1 MKMEYERIRA
11 WVTRYALSDGVYMVE
26 GDVCH
31 GICSDM
37 LKWGVKFGGT
47 ATAHGKDW
55 HRTPEEALARAEE
68 MRLAKIE
75 SLKKSI
81 KKLEGLKFI
90 APTAPINCDD

>member
-1 MKMEYERIRA
+1 
-11 WVTRYALSDGVYMVE
+11 MVE

-31 GICSDM
+31 GICGDM
-37 LKWGVKFGGT
+37 LKWRVKDGDT
-47 ATAHGKDW
+47 NTAHGKDW
-55 HRTPEEALARAEE
+55 HRTPEQALARAEE

-90 APTAPINCDD
+90 APSVQINCDD

>member
-1 MKMEYERIRA
+1 MEYEKIRA
-11 WVTRYALSDGVYMVE
+11 WVTKYALSDGVYMVE

-31 GICSDM
+31 ETSSSM
-37 LKWGVKFGGT
+37 LKWTTRHGGT
-47 ATAHGKDW
+47 STTHGKDW
-55 HRTPEEALARAEE
+55 HRTPEQALARAEE

-90 APTAPINCDD
+90 APSVPINCDD

>member
-1 MKMEYERIRA
+1 
-11 WVTRYALSDGVYMVE
+11 MVE

-31 GICSDM
+31 ETSSSM
-37 LKWGVKFGGT
+37 LEWTSRYGGT

-55 HRTPEEALARAEE
+55 HRTPEAALARAEE

-90 APTAPINCDD
+90 APTEPIN